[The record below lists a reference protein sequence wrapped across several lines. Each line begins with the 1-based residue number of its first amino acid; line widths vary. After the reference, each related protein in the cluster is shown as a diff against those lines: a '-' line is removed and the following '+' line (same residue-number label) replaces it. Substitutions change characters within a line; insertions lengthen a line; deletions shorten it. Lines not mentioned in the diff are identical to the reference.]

1 MLVTISYIGKNKDNI
16 KKDKVIIKTIDI
28 SKLEAVVKEFG
39 AVWVKERKE
48 Y

>member
-28 SKLEAVVKEFG
+28 PKLEAIVK
-39 AVWVKERKE
+39 
-48 Y
+48 